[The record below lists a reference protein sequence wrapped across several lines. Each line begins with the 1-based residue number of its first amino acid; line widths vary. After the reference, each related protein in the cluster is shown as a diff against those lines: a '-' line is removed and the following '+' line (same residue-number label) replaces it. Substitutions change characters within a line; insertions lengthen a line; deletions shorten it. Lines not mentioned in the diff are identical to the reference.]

1 MRRRAPRERNLNEG
15 SGVKNLD
22 STGLKSLH
30 REWRRRAEPDVALLL
45 DSVQTPYNVGAILRT
60 AAAYRVSHL
69 WFAGATSPPT
79 HGKVAKTALG
89 TGRYLTW
96 TICDEVDE
104 ALVDI
109 ASAGYGLVGLE
120 LAEGA
125 QPVKEVAFGERT
137 CLALATRTG
146 DCRPPCW
153 RPATPWPTSPNSAR
167 WAASTSGRPPASL
180 STN

>member
-1 MRRRAPRERNLNEG
+1 
-15 SGVKNLD
+15 VKNLD
-22 STGLKSLH
+22 STGLKRLH

-79 HGKVAKTALG
+79 HAKVAKTALG

-104 ALVDI
+104 ALADI
-109 ASAGYGLVGLE
+109 ASAGYGLVGVE

-125 QPVKEVAFGERT
+125 QPINEVAFGERT
-137 CLALATRTG
+137 CLALGHEDRGLSSTVLVACDAVAYIPQLGKVGSLNVGT
-146 DCRPPCW
+146 
-153 RPATPWPTSPNSAR
+153 
-167 WAASTSGRPPASL
+167 AAGIALYELNRR
-180 STN
+180 NW